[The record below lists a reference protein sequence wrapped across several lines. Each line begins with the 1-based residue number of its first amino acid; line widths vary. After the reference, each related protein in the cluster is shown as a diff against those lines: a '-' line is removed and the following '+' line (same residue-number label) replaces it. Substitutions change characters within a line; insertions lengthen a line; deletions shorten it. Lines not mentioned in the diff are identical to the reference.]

1 MPCNT
6 CQGGGHIVELTP
18 LTRQLFPTVGHFQV
32 GQTVTYQYRTGQGG
46 GGRISK
52 IRLEY
57 GLETVDVRDGVS
69 QAVIPVQPA
78 RGDIIQL
85 A

>member
-1 MPCNT
+1 MACSS

-18 LTRQLFPTVGHFQV
+18 LTRQLFPTVGHYQV
-32 GQTVTYQYRTGQGG
+32 GQTVTYRYRTGQTG
-46 GGRISK
+46 GGRIAK

-69 QAVIPVQPA
+69 NAVVPVQIA
-78 RGDIIQL
+78 RGDTLQL